1 MYYSDLRFCDM
12 LNGPGLRTTLFVS
25 GCSNKCPG
33 CFNKETWDP
42 CFGKPFT
49 DDVLK
54 LILESLSQ
62 PWCSGLTLVGG
73 DPLFVN
79 NRSTVLYISKTV
91 KELFPSKT
99 IWMYT
104 GYTVDEIREWN
115 DRITNDI
122 LKYVDVICEG
132 RFVESLKSP
141 DKEWVG
147 SSNQRVLNVYHDSNL
162 IEFTPYNK

>member
-62 PWCSGLTLVGG
+62 SWCSGLTLVGG
-73 DPLFVN
+73 DPLFIN

-115 DRITNDI
+115 DRITMI
-122 LKYVDVICEG
+122 
-132 RFVESLKSP
+132 F
-141 DKEWVG
+141 
-147 SSNQRVLNVYHDSNL
+147 
-162 IEFTPYNK
+162 